1 MTSAAKG
8 AETFLRPVI
17 VIRNEIKSVLVVVIS
32 ASKVEDCHH
41 SKLTQFMN
49 SLF

>member
-8 AETFLRPVI
+8 AQTFLRPVI